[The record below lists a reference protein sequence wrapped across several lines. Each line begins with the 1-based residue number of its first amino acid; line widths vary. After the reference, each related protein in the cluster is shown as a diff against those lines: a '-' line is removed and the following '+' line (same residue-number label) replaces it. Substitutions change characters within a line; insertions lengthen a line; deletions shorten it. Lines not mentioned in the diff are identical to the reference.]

1 MIGKQRSTEKSSSR
15 RTIDMK
21 VLNAEKT
28 IECLRNPYQ
37 VSETGAWQAG
47 KGKEGDKTGKFFTEW
62 ETMNLVGQVEDVYF
76 GPMNNGKLNR
86 FINLMIFLGF
96 HF

>member
-1 MIGKQRSTEKSSSR
+1 
-15 RTIDMK
+15 MK

-28 IECLRNPYQ
+28 IKCLRNPHQ
-37 VSETGAWQAG
+37 TRETGAWQARE
-47 KGKEGDKTGKFFTEW
+47 GKEGDKTGKFFKEL
-62 ETMNLVGQVEDVYF
+62 ETMYLVSQVEDVYF

-86 FINLMIFLGF
+86 FINLTIFLGF